1 MNIKDLQNQLETT
14 IKASKILMDEAAKK
28 LPTEEQ
34 IKLNRDR
41 QKVNTVLSEAMASL
55 SNGTFN
61 AEKYSQQILNISNGA
76 NSNK

>member
-1 MNIKDLQNQLETT
+1 MNIKDLQKQLETT
-14 IKASKILMDEAAKK
+14 IKTSKILMDEAAKK
-28 LPTEEQ
+28 LPAEEQ

-55 SNGTFN
+55 NNGTFD

-76 NSNK
+76 NGNK